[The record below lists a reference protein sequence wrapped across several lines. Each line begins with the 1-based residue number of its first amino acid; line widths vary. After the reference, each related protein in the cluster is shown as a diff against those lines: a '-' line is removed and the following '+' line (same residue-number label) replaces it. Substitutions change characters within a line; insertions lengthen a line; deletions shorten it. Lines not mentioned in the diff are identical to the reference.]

1 MKSPSIGRKPSPR
14 HIVWKSGKDDQKK
27 RFHESLLKKWCR
39 KFAIDF
45 ENYIRVDHERSDEPR
60 AQYQC
65 VFILPAIITWRFS
78 TPRGVEIFYEVIA
91 GSISYQSGA
100 GESFDMGDEEWTI
113 QAAETPRTFVEI
125 DEAGAMRIQGW
136 SVERIVDVEELWY
149 DGSQLVVKPDGE
161 DRKLTIDA
169 TDLRP

>member
-1 MKSPSIGRKPSPR
+1 MKSPSIGRKPSDH
-14 HIVWKSGKDDQKK
+14 HIVWKSGKNDQTK

-39 KFAIDF
+39 KFSIDF
-45 ENYIRVDHERSDEPR
+45 ENYTRVDHERSDEPR
-60 AQYQC
+60 TQYQC
-65 VFILPAIITWRFS
+65 VF
-78 TPRGVEIFYEVIA
+78 
-91 GSISYQSGA
+91 SYQSGA
-100 GESFDMGDEEWTI
+100 GESFDMGDEEWTV
-113 QAAETPRTFVEI
+113 QAEETPRTFVEI
-125 DEAGAMRIQGW
+125 DESGAMRIQGW

>member
-65 VFILPAIITWRFS
+65 VF
-78 TPRGVEIFYEVIA
+78 
-91 GSISYQSGA
+91 SYQSGA